1 MKLNEAI
8 AKRVSGILE
17 KENITA
23 YELAKRGGMAKQDI
37 YAIVDC
43 EYKKVSV
50 YMIYQI
56 AATVN
61 MSLTEFFNDP
71 VFADIED

>member
-8 AKRVSGILE
+8 AKKVAKILE
-17 KENITA
+17 KEQITA
-23 YELAKRGGMAKQDI
+23 YELAKRGGIAKQDI
-37 YAIVDC
+37 YSILDC
-43 EYKKVSV
+43 KYKRISV

-61 MSLTEFFNDP
+61 MSLEEFFNDTL
-71 VFADIED
+71 FDDIAD